1 MRVMYKLSLYE
12 FHLDLILESNGSL
25 EPDKGYKGDI
35 NCISET
41 DHPEYIM
48 VGADNFAIYLLKVG
62 KD

>member
-1 MRVMYKLSLYE
+1 MSVVCKLSLYE
-12 FHLDLILESNGSL
+12 FHLDLISELNGSL
-25 EPDKGYKGDI
+25 GPDKGYEGDI

-41 DHPEYIM
+41 NYPEYIM